1 MEQREKR
8 QFSRTG
14 FHTSGIVSLNG
25 KKTEVSVVD
34 LSLKGAL
41 FLTPESFSIDDAVE
55 LEIKLS
61 NSEVSIKTKGRI
73 VHREGD
79 HYGIRFTS
87 IDAESMIHLR
97 SLMEYNTE
105 NYERIGTELGFLYH
119 TGENRKT

>member
-1 MEQREKR
+1 MEKR
-8 QFSRTG
+8 KFSRTG
-14 FHTSGIVSLNG
+14 FHTSGIVTVKGSS
-25 KKTEVSVVD
+25 TEVSVVD

-41 FLTPESFSIDDAVE
+41 FLTPETFSTNETME

-61 NSEVSIKTKGRI
+61 NSEVSIKTRGTI

-79 HYGIRFTS
+79 HYGVRFSS

-119 TGENRKT
+119 TGEEKQD

>member
-1 MEQREKR
+1 MEKR
-8 QFSRTG
+8 KFSRTG
-14 FHTSGIVSLNG
+14 FHTSGVVTLKG

-41 FLTPESFSIDDAVE
+41 FLTPEPFSADEEVE

-61 NSEVSIKTKGRI
+61 NSEVSIKTRGSI

-79 HYGIRFTS
+79 HYGVRFTS

-105 NYERIGTELGFLYH
+105 NYERIGTELGFLYQS
-119 TGENRKT
+119 GENKPD